1 MNLRGHTAIINC
13 IRFDDSTGSD
23 SLRLVTGGQDK
34 RLGLLSILC
43 RQLVL
48 SFQSSFTC
56 LSLPCKDL
64 LALFFYRVHVYDVRQ
79 PLPTMQ
85 LIGHSDAVLSVQ
97 MDEWKVVSG
106 R

>member
-1 MNLRGHTAIINC
+1 MNLRGHAAIINC

-34 RLGLLSILC
+34 RLGQLLTVC

-48 SFQSSFTC
+48 SYQTSPVPIFFVMTYS
-56 LSLPCKDL
+56 LS
-64 LALFFYRVHVYDVRQ
+64 FYRVHVYDVRQ
-79 PLPTMQ
+79 PLPAIQ

-97 MDEWKVVSG
+97 MDEWKVVSS